1 METTCWTTCQYV
13 GGTLEVVQH
22 MCMCMSVHVPYM
34 YCVCVTMGKRTLPS
48 CSRASP
54 CGQERGREIMRDG
67 VIYG

>member
-1 METTCWTTCQYV
+1 MGVETSLDNVPICRPRAGGCTTYMYV
-13 GGTLEVVQH
+13 YVY
-22 MCMCMSVHVPYM
+22 VHVL
-34 YCVCVTMGKRTLPS
+34 CVCVTMGKRTLPS